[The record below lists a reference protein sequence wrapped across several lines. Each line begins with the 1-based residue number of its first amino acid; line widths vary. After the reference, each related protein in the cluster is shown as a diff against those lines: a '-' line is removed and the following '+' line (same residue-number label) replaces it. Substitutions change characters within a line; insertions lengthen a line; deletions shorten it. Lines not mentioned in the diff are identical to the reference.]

1 VANRSPFARLSDAE
15 IADLLGDNEL
25 RNGDAYM
32 TAAEA
37 TSLLAEIRDRRKHDR
52 ELARH
57 ANVCRGYYN
66 RHGNTPTAA
75 TMDLLDEVDRLLE
88 GAERK

>member
-1 VANRSPFARLSDAE
+1 MPNRSPFARLTDAE

-37 TSLLAEIRDRRKHDR
+37 TSLLAEVRDRRKHDR

-57 ANVCRGYYN
+57 ANVCRGYFE
-66 RHGNTPTAA
+66 RHNGAPRAA
-75 TMDLLDEVDRLLE
+75 TVALLDEVDRLLE
-88 GAERK
+88 GAER